1 MSAECLLDTNVWVY
15 AAGSAPEE
23 AEKKRRALALIAG
36 GRWGISTQVLQEFY
50 VTVTRKIARPLPP
63 ADAEAWIKDMIKL
76 PCVATTPELVQRG
89 IAINRRYQLSYW
101 DGALLAAA
109 ESLGVRTVYSE
120 DLGHGQEY
128 EGIRVINPFLP

>member
-1 MSAECLLDTNVWVY
+1 MSAECLFDTNVWVY

-23 AEKKRRALALIAG
+23 ADKKRRALALIAA
-36 GRWGISTQVLQEFY
+36 GRWGVSTQVLQEFY
-50 VTVTRKIARPLPP
+50 VTVTRKIARPLPL

-89 IAINRRYQLSYW
+89 IAISRRCQLSYW
-101 DGALLAAA
+101 DGAVLAAA

>member
-1 MSAECLLDTNVWVY
+1 
-15 AAGSAPEE
+15 
-23 AEKKRRALALIAG
+23 
-36 GRWGISTQVLQEFY
+36 VLQEFY

-76 PCVATTPELVQRG
+76 PCIATTPELVQRG
-89 IAINRRYQLSYW
+89 IAISQRWQLSYW

>member
-1 MSAECLLDTNVWVY
+1 MSAEFLLDTNVWVC

-23 AEKKRRALALIAG
+23 ADKRSRALDLIAG

-63 ADAEAWIKDMIKL
+63 ADAEAWIKDRAKL
-76 PCVATTPELVQRG
+76 PCASTTPELVQRG
-89 IAINRRYQLSYW
+89 ISISQRWQLSYW
-101 DGALLAAA
+101 DSAILAAA

-120 DLGHGQEY
+120 DLSDGQEY
-128 EGIRVINPFLP
+128 